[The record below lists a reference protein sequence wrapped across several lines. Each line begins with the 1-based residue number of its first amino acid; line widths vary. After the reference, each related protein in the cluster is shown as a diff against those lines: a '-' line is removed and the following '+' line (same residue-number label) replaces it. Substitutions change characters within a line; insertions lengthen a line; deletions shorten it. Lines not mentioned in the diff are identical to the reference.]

1 MDVKAKNSLFKK
13 EFLYFY
19 FDGIA
24 GDWRLSR
31 LKHEKLQQWDSF
43 KTTLVDLPSSN
54 YEVLTNLF
62 KIIGKPMPW
71 GLNNRERHMSSA
83 IENCQCRLGIGMKK
97 VFSTEEKVK
106 SITSCH

>member
-62 KIIGKPMPW
+62 GSF
-71 GLNNRERHMSSA
+71 LQ
-83 IENCQCRLGIGMKK
+83 ENKK
-97 VFSTEEKVK
+97 SESTKKQPQQEVSKEDIHKNFP
-106 SITSCH
+106 